1 MISRTFDTG
10 ASRAVPVV
18 VRALLRHP
26 VLIAAAVAAVVRLA
40 APRWWRRVPP
50 LPVPT
55 EDLWRFR
62 METAYGGSGDAVPET
77 DEIVS
82 FLRWSR
88 DMRRWRRR

>member
-26 VLIAAAVAAVVRLA
+26 VLYAAAVAAVVRLA

>member
-1 MISRTFDTG
+1 MTTRRSDTG

-18 VRALLRHP
+18 LRALMRHP
-26 VLIAAAVAAVVRLA
+26 VLVVAAASAVVRLA

-55 EDLWRFR
+55 EELWRFR
-62 METAYGGSGDAVPET
+62 METAYGGSGDAVPEPE
-77 DEIVS
+77 EIVS

-88 DMRRWRRR
+88 DMRRWRRH